1 MGSGRILLN
10 GFIVINILFLVILLF
25 FYMLRYQFYR
35 GLFMRKRIPCTIVM
49 PSTGD
54 AIPDF
59 KTNELEPQ
67 WQYLVYEYEV
77 DGIRRLQ
84 YSRCKFLHA
93 NKYVNRRTVVYHDRC
108 AKYDYLHI
116 DVLRIHRMARR
127 LLRYFCVMCCCIDG
141 LYVII
146 MLLHSIGCMLS

>member
-1 MGSGRILLN
+1 MRSGVILLN
-10 GFIVINILFLVILLF
+10 GFIFINVLFLVLLLF
-25 FYMLRYQFYR
+25 FYMLGYQFYR

-59 KTNELEPQ
+59 KHNELEPE

-77 DGIRRLQ
+77 NGIRRLQ

-93 NKYVNRRTVVYHDRC
+93 NKYVNRRTVVYYDRR
-108 AKYDYLHI
+108 AKYDYLYI
-116 DVLRIHRMARR
+116 DVLRIHKVARR
-127 LLRYFCVMCCCIDG
+127 LLHYFGMICVCIDV
-141 LYVII
+141 LYIII
-146 MLLHSIGCMLS
+146 MLLHSIVCMVL